1 MITGCRF
8 WKYTMEGK
16 HTGYCELNRGTPLN
30 EGEVIGQR
38 NVKLVNDHD
47 GNGSYCWFPPNDDEP
62 RQKESEDNRQP

>member
-30 EGEVIGQR
+30 DGEVIGQR
-38 NVKLVNDHD
+38 NVKLVNNQD
-47 GNGSYCWFPPNDDEP
+47 GNGSYCWFPPNNEGP
-62 RQKESEDNRQP
+62 SENESEDYHQP